1 MRPTADGW
9 DECDLVAVS
18 DFRGPIAELK
28 VERGAHST
36 PVRQGWMPQPQSLV
50 RIRQVGACGELQH
63 LGFRPRLLAQ
73 PRKQA
78 NSDGN
83 RYRHN
88 SNVTYGRRA
97 CPETENTQVDLCL
110 ILPLV
115 QPRLTCR
122 PHYHPMTRPALLN
135 SIPVLLTTPPTCR

>member
-73 PRKQA
+73 PRTQA
-78 NSDGN
+78 SSDGN
-83 RYRHN
+83 LYRHK
-88 SNVTYGRRA
+88 SNVTYGWRGDPVTEDTHGPLCRSPALVPPWRA
-97 CPETENTQVDLCL
+97 CLSSCH
-110 ILPLV
+110 
-115 QPRLTCR
+115 PR
-122 PHYHPMTRPALLN
+122 TRPARRMRR
-135 SIPVLLTTPPTCR
+135 PR